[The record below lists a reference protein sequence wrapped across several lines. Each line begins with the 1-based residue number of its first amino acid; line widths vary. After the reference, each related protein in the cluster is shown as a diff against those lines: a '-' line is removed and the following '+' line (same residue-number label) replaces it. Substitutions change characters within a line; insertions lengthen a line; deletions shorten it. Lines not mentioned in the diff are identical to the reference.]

1 MSRTIVLSVG
11 GTSRTLTLDSISSNG
26 TSTFTEKAGPLVGRL
41 KLQSRIRPNATG
53 TVLRATLKLSESQ
66 VSPDSTATGGELP
79 KVQYEQVW
87 SHDVTIVAA
96 SSIEKRTS
104 LVDLTAALV
113 ATQEVRD
120 MVINGADPAI

>member
-11 GTSRTLTLDSISSNG
+11 GNNRTLTLDSISSNG

-41 KLQSRIRPNATG
+41 QLQSRIRPNAAG
-53 TVLRATLKLSESQ
+53 TVLRASLKLSESQ
-66 VSPDSTATGGELP
+66 VSSDSAIPGDGLP
-79 KVQYEQVW
+79 KVQYVQVW
-87 SHDVTIVAA
+87 SHDVSVVVA
-96 SSIEKRTS
+96 SSVEKRTS

-120 MVINGADPAI
+120 MVINGADPAV